1 MDEVVVDRG
10 VSRYGLHMVHV
21 MRAGGPV
28 ERMAWAVE
36 DAALVEFLEY
46 EEAELGMWHLQ
57 VWWKGKGA
65 ENYEGWIR

>member
-1 MDEVVVDRG
+1 
-10 VSRYGLHMVHV
+10 MVHV